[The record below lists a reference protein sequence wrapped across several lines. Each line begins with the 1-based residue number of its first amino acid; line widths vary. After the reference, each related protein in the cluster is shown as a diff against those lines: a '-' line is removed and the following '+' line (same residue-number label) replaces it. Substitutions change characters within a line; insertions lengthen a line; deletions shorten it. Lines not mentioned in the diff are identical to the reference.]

1 MRSPEG
7 TPFSVAT
14 GALWL
19 DLVYTGGAG
28 DRSRWEALHTP
39 SDVAAWALSSGVVSD
54 PSTVRIDEADL
65 RATHRL
71 RETLWDMANRLAD
84 GKLPTSDAVAHLNTV
99 AQEADPVPQL
109 VLRSGALELDR
120 GRNADGAQVLSAI
133 ARDAIALLSGPH
145 ADRVKRCAAT
155 DCALLF
161 VDTSRPGARRWCAM
175 SRCGNRDKART
186 RRRFE
191 KG

>member
-1 MRSPEG
+1 MRSSEG

-28 DRSRWEALHTP
+28 DRSRWETLHTP
-39 SDVAAWALSSGVVSD
+39 SDLAAWAYARGVVSEQ
-54 PSTVRIDEADL
+54 SGMRIDDADL
-65 RATHRL
+65 AAAHRL
-71 RETLWDMANRLAD
+71 RETLWDTANRLAD
-84 GKLPTSDAVAHLNTV
+84 GNMPTRDAVENLNTV

-109 VLRSGALELDR
+109 VLRSGALELDL
-120 GRNADGAQVLSAI
+120 GRNADGAQLLSAI